1 MGIYDREYVRMG
13 PHSRS
18 GLGSVQFISFNSWLI
33 IANVAVFVIGAFL
46 SGMARPVMTGQSIH
60 PDAVHRALVVDRFP
74 SPLPPAGGG
83 FVVGVFDRETGQPV
97 GTRRFS
103 MMTPLDEFGH
113 FSTARGFFAMQVW
126 RLITF
131 QFLHSGIWHLVFNML
146 GLWIF
151 GGMVEQYLGRK
162 RYAAFYLTCGIAG
175 GVSYLFLNLLG
186 AGLGLQLPGVLVNDP
201 WTPLVGAS
209 AGVFGVIM
217 ACAFIAPNAVVLVY
231 FIPMK
236 LKFMAYGYVALAAY
250 NLLSGGNNAGGD
262 AAHIGG
268 AIAGF
273 FFIRN
278 AHLLRDF
285 FDVLGDSRK
294 PGRARQ
300 RSPRSPVNHAEVDRI
315 LSKVHEEGLRSL
327 SEREKAVL
335 REASSRGRGSSS

>member
-1 MGIYDREYVRMG
+1 
-13 PHSRS
+13 
-18 GLGSVQFISFNSWLI
+18 
-33 IANVAVFVIGAFL
+33 
-46 SGMARPVMTGQSIH
+46 
-60 PDAVHRALVVDRFP
+60 
-74 SPLPPAGGG
+74 
-83 FVVGVFDRETGQPV
+83 
-97 GTRRFS
+97 
-103 MMTPLDEFGH
+103 
-113 FSTARGFFAMQVW
+113 
-126 RLITF
+126 
-131 QFLHSGIWHLVFNML
+131 
-146 GLWIF
+146 
-151 GGMVEQYLGRK
+151 
-162 RYAAFYLTCGIAG
+162 
-175 GVSYLFLNLLG
+175 VSYLLLNLLG
-186 AGLGLQLPGVLVNDP
+186 NGLGLQLPGVLVNSP

-250 NLLSGGNNAGGD
+250 NLLSGGSNAGGD

-294 PGRARQ
+294 PGKVRRRVAGRA
-300 RSPRSPVNHAEVDRI
+300 VDHEEVDRI
-315 LSKVHEEGLRSL
+315 LAKVQEEGLRSL

-335 REASSRGRGSSS
+335 RSASSRGGRPSS

>member
-13 PHSRS
+13 PRSRS
-18 GLGSVQFISFNSWLI
+18 GLGSVQFISFNSWI
-33 IANVAVFVIGAFL
+33 IILNIAIFFLDPMLGGLRHAVVTEQRL
-46 SGMARPVMTGQSIH
+46 DQDVPPKRQ
-60 PDAVHRALVVDRFP
+60 VVVLP
-74 SPLPPAGGG
+74 NPLPPAGKT
-83 FVVGVFDRETGQPV
+83 FPTPVIDKETLHTIGMARVNVMNPAQAY
-97 GTRRFS
+97 
-103 MMTPLDEFGH
+103 GH
-113 FSTARGFFAMQVW
+113 FSTVAGFFGMEVW
-126 RLITF
+126 RLVTF
-131 QFLHSGIWHLVFNML
+131 QFLHANLMHLLLNMF

-162 RYAAFYLTCGIAG
+162 RYAAFYLMCGIAG
-175 GVSYLFLNLLG
+175 GVTYLILNLLG
-186 AGLGLQLPGVLVNDP
+186 AGFKLQLPGVLVGSP

-231 FIPMK
+231 LIPMK

-250 NLLSGGNNAGGD
+250 NLLSGGSNAGGD

-285 FDVLGDSRK
+285 FDIFGDSRK
-294 PGRARQ
+294 TPRGQPRPPPGPA
-300 RSPRSPVNHAEVDRI
+300 PDEGEVDRI
-315 LSKVHEEGLRSL
+315 LAKVREDGLRSL
-327 SEREKAVL
+327 SDREKAVL
-335 REASSRGRGSSS
+335 RQASMRRQAQ